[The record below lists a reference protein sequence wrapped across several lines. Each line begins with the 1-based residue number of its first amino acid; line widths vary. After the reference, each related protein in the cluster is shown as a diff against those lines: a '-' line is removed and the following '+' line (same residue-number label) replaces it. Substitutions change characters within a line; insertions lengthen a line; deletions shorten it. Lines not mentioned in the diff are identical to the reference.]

1 MPCGELDIATA
12 PQLEQA
18 IAEATADAVAEL
30 VLDLR
35 ELTFM
40 DSTGLRALAQ
50 ANVKAEAA
58 GTSLAIWRG
67 PRQIE
72 RVLEISGL
80 GTAAAA
86 RRRAGGLT
94 DGRRGGDRR
103 AAASARVG
111 LELLLE
117 DAEHRARRA
126 VGVDEAGVEAAAAAA
141 RALVLDAE
149 EVVRV
154 DALHAAACDSGWRT

>member
-1 MPCGELDIATA
+1 MTVPSFDLRVVRTDRRMHIAPCGELDIATA

-18 IAEATADAVAEL
+18 VSEATAGAVSEL

-50 ANVKAEAA
+50 ANVKAEQA
-58 GTSLAIWRG
+58 GTELSIWRG

-80 GTAAAA
+80 GP
-86 RRRAGGLT
+86 
-94 DGRRGGDRR
+94 
-103 AAASARVG
+103 
-111 LELLLE
+111 LLPLA
-117 DAEHRARRA
+117 DAPA
-126 VGVDEAGVEAAAAAA
+126 D
-141 RALVLDAE
+141 
-149 EVVRV
+149 
-154 DALHAAACDSGWRT
+154 

>member
-1 MPCGELDIATA
+1 MTTPPFDLRIVRNGARTQIVPCGELDIATT
-12 PQLEQA
+12 PQLERA
-18 IAEATADAVAEL
+18 VAEATADAVAEL

-35 ELTFM
+35 QLTFM

-80 GTAAAA
+80 GT
-86 RRRAGGLT
+86 
-94 DGRRGGDRR
+94 
-103 AAASARVG
+103 
-111 LELLLE
+111 LLPLA
-117 DAEHRARRA
+117 DAPA
-126 VGVDEAGVEAAAAAA
+126 D
-141 RALVLDAE
+141 
-149 EVVRV
+149 
-154 DALHAAACDSGWRT
+154 

>member
-1 MPCGELDIATA
+1 MTVPSFDLRVVRNDRGMYIVPCGELDIATT

-18 IAEATADAVAEL
+18 VTKATSEAVSEL

-50 ANVKAEAA
+50 ARVKAEQA
-58 GTSLAIWRG
+58 GTTLSIWRG

-80 GTAAAA
+80 GP
-86 RRRAGGLT
+86 
-94 DGRRGGDRR
+94 
-103 AAASARVG
+103 
-111 LELLLE
+111 LLPLA
-117 DAEHRARRA
+117 DAPA
-126 VGVDEAGVEAAAAAA
+126 D
-141 RALVLDAE
+141 
-149 EVVRV
+149 
-154 DALHAAACDSGWRT
+154 